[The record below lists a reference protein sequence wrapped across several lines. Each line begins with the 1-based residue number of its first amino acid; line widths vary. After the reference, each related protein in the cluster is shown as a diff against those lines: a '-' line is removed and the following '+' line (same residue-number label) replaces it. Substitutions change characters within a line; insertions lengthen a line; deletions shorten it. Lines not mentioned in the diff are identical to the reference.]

1 MPTARTKSKPT
12 RAKSSANATPLD
24 SERHALRSQESKV
37 AQEIAALQ
45 REIKDAPRRRA
56 EELRRERESL
66 LTGAVQ
72 TGYHRHSALLD
83 PRFSAEPATA
93 LARRPRPARMLRA
106 EQDAARRKAFALLVA
121 LGVIALWAAS
131 HFLG

>member
-1 MPTARTKSKPT
+1 MSTVRTKSKTT
-12 RAKSSANATPLD
+12 RAKTSVKATPLD
-24 SERHALRSQESKV
+24 SERHALQSQESKV

-45 REIKDAPRRRA
+45 REIEDAPRRRA

-66 LTGAVQ
+66 LTGALQ
-72 TGYHRHSALLD
+72 TGYYRHSALLD

-93 LARRPRPARMLRA
+93 MARRPRPARMLRA
-106 EQDAARRKAFALLVA
+106 EQDAARRKAFALLTA
-121 LGVIALWAAS
+121 LVVIAIWAAA